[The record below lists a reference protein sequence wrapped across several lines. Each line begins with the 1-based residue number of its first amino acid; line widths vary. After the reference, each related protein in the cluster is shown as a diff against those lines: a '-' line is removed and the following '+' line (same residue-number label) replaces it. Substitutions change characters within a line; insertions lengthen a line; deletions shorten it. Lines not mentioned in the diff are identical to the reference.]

1 MRTRLRRDLSAAMKA
16 RNPVAVFALRS
27 ALAAIEN
34 AEAVEVITP
43 RQVAGNEYIAGATS
57 GRAAEVERRALTDT
71 DVRGLVQSQVDQR
84 SMAVREYE
92 KLGRQDVADRLRAE
106 ADVLRGY
113 LPSSQ

>member
-1 MRTRLRRDLSAAMKA
+1 M
-16 RNPVAVFALRS
+16 RS

-57 GRAAEVERRALTDT
+57 GRAAEVERRALTDA

-84 SMAVREYE
+84 STAVREYE
-92 KLGRQDVADRLRAE
+92 KLRRQDVADRLRAE